1 MDEIDARII
10 TELQRDGRL
19 SVTDLSERIGL
30 TPTPCA
36 RRLRRLEEDGVIT
49 GYAAQVDAAR
59 LGFALTVFVFV
70 ELERQSH
77 ETLERF
83 EAAIRRFDEVVECH
97 LMTGTRDILLKV
109 MCADLEAFDRFLEDG
124 LLRVP
129 GIRSTRSSFSL
140 RTMVSREVLPPA
152 PDS

>member
-19 SVTDLSERIGL
+19 SVTDLSERVGL

-140 RTMVSREVLPPA
+140 RTMVSRA
-152 PDS
+152 PTLAAR

>member
-19 SVTDLSERIGL
+19 SVTDLSERVGL

-140 RTMVSREVLPPA
+140 RTMVSRA
-152 PDS
+152 PTLAAP

>member
-1 MDEIDARII
+1 MDGIDARII

-19 SVTDLSERIGL
+19 SVTDLSERVGL

-36 RRLRRLEEDGVIT
+36 RRLRRLEEDGIIT
-49 GYAAQVDAAR
+49 GYAVQVDAGR

-140 RTMVSREVLPPA
+140 RTMVSRA
-152 PDS
+152 PTLAAR